1 MGQQWRR
8 SVFFQYFQQQIA
20 VSAFFQCHLR
30 LPVAGKVNGQRYTH
44 ALQVRVRLFVNAP
57 VVANPA
63 RHNARHP
70 GGAAAG
76 HYQLIFRD
84 RVAKLAGSSI

>member
-8 SVFFQYFQQQIA
+8 SVFFQYCQQQIA
-20 VSAFFQCHLR
+20 VSASFQCQLR
-30 LPVAGKVNGQRYTH
+30 LPVAGKVDGQRYTH
-44 ALQVRVRLFVNAP
+44 ALQVWDRLLVNAP

-63 RHNARHP
+63 RRNARHP
-70 GGAAAG
+70 DGAAAG